1 MVRDAGRSGP
11 KALVMAQVRFT
22 SWLREL
28 APNGPVDVAGGTV
41 GEALGDLWTSVPHLR
56 GYVLD
61 DQGRLRKHVCIF
73 ADGRRLRHDAALD
86 HRIRPDSQLYVMQAL
101 SGG

>member
-1 MVRDAGRSGP
+1 
-11 KALVMAQVRFT
+11 MAEVHFT

-28 APNGPVDVAGGTV
+28 VPDGPLKASGATV
-41 GEALGDLWTSVPHLR
+41 GAALEEVFGERPLIR

-61 DQGRLRKHVCIF
+61 DRGRLRKHVCVF
-73 ADGRRLRHDAALD
+73 VDGARLKNDDALGRAIESHTRL
-86 HRIRPDSQLYVMQAL
+86 HVMQAL

>member
-1 MVRDAGRSGP
+1 
-11 KALVMAQVRFT
+11 MAEVHFT
-22 SWLREL
+22 SHLRNLVPDGPL
-28 APNGPVDVAGGTV
+28 AADGGTV
-41 GEALGDLWTSVPHLR
+41 GEALASLIAEHPHVG

-73 ADGRRLRHDAALD
+73 ADGERLRHDAALGCP
-86 HRIRPDSQLYVMQAL
+86 IGPQTKLYVMQAL

>member
-1 MVRDAGRSGP
+1 
-11 KALVMAQVRFT
+11 MAEVHFT

-28 APNGPVDVAGGTV
+28 VPDGPLTAHGSTV
-41 GEALGDLWTSVPHLR
+41 GAALEDVFAARPQVR

-61 DQGRLRKHVCIF
+61 DRGRLRKHVCVF
-73 ADGRRLRHDAALD
+73 VDGARLKNADALERNIGPQTKL
-86 HRIRPDSQLYVMQAL
+86 HVMQAL

>member
-1 MVRDAGRSGP
+1 
-11 KALVMAQVRFT
+11 MAQVHFT

-28 APNGPVDVAGGTV
+28 VPDGPLQADGGTV
-41 GEALGDLWTSVPHLR
+41 GEALDAVFVERPQVR

-61 DQGRLRKHVCIF
+61 DRGRLRKHVCVF
-73 ADGRRLRHDAALD
+73 VDGARLTNAGALD
-86 HRIRPDSQLYVMQAL
+86 QAISPQAKLHVMQAL

>member
-1 MVRDAGRSGP
+1 
-11 KALVMAQVRFT
+11 MAEVHFT

-28 APNGPVDVAGGTV
+28 VPDGPLTAGGATV
-41 GEALGDLWTSVPHLR
+41 GAALDEVFAERPHVR

-61 DQGRLRKHVCIF
+61 DRGRLRKHVCVF
-73 ADGRRLRHDAALD
+73 VDGARLKNTDALERSIGP
-86 HRIRPDSQLYVMQAL
+86 HTTLHVMQAL

>member
-1 MVRDAGRSGP
+1 
-11 KALVMAQVRFT
+11 MAQVHFT

-28 APNGPVDVAGGTV
+28 VPDGPLSAGGATV
-41 GEALGDLWTSVPHLR
+41 GDALDAVFAERPHVR

-61 DQGRLRKHVCIF
+61 DRGRLRKHVCVFI
-73 ADGRRLRHDAALD
+73 DGARLKNDDALA
-86 HRIRPDSQLYVMQAL
+86 RGIGPQTKLYVMQAL

>member
-1 MVRDAGRSGP
+1 
-11 KALVMAQVRFT
+11 MAEIHFT

-28 APNGPVDVAGGTV
+28 VPDGPVQANGGTV
-41 GEALGDLWTSVPHLR
+41 GEALDAVFAARPQVR

-61 DQGRLRKHVCIF
+61 DRGRLRKHVCIF
-73 ADGRRLRHDAALD
+73 ADGARLTSATALNHTIAAQSKL
-86 HRIRPDSQLYVMQAL
+86 HVMQAL

>member
-1 MVRDAGRSGP
+1 MVE
-11 KALVMAQVRFT
+11 VHFT

-28 APNGPVDVAGGTV
+28 VPDGPLTAEGATV
-41 GEALGDLWTSVPHLR
+41 GAALEGVFAERPLVR

-61 DQGRLRKHVCIF
+61 DRGRLRKHVCVF
-73 ADGRRLRHDAALD
+73 VDGARLKNADALARSIGPQTRLH
-86 HRIRPDSQLYVMQAL
+86 VMQAL

>member
-1 MVRDAGRSGP
+1 
-11 KALVMAQVRFT
+11 MAQVHFT

-28 APNGPVDVAGGTV
+28 VPDGPVQATGGTV
-41 GEALGDLWTSVPHLR
+41 GAALDAVFAERPLAR

-61 DQGRLRKHVCIF
+61 DRGRLRKHVCVF
-73 ADGRRLRHDAALD
+73 VDGARLKNDVALGQSIGPRTKL
-86 HRIRPDSQLYVMQAL
+86 HVMQAL

>member
-1 MVRDAGRSGP
+1 
-11 KALVMAQVRFT
+11 MAEVHFT

-28 APNGPVDVAGGTV
+28 IPDGPLTAQGATV
-41 GEALGDLWTSVPHLR
+41 GAALEQVFAERPHAR

-61 DQGRLRKHVCIF
+61 DRGRLRKHVCVF
-73 ADGRRLRHDAALD
+73 VDGARLKNTDALGRSIGP
-86 HRIRPDSQLYVMQAL
+86 HTRLHVMQAL

>member
-1 MVRDAGRSGP
+1 
-11 KALVMAQVRFT
+11 MAQVHFT

-28 APNGPVDVAGGTV
+28 VPDGPVQANGGTV
-41 GEALGDLWTSVPHLR
+41 ADALDAVFAERPLVR

-61 DQGRLRKHVCIF
+61 DRGRLRKHVCVF
-73 ADGRRLRHDAALD
+73 VDGARLKNTDALAQYIGPQSTL
-86 HRIRPDSQLYVMQAL
+86 HVMQAL

>member
-1 MVRDAGRSGP
+1 
-11 KALVMAQVRFT
+11 MAEVHFT

-28 APNGPVDVAGGTV
+28 VPDGPVEVGGGTV
-41 GEALGDLWTSVPHLR
+41 GEALAALFERKPEVR

-61 DQGRLRKHVCIF
+61 DRGLLRKHVCVF
-73 ADGRRLRHDAALD
+73 ADGMRLPNGAAFD
-86 HRIRPDSQLYVMQAL
+86 HPIKPGSTLYVMQAL

>member
-1 MVRDAGRSGP
+1 
-11 KALVMAQVRFT
+11 MAEVHFT
-22 SWLREL
+22 SHLRSL
-28 APNGPVDVAGGTV
+28 VPDGPISAAGGTV
-41 GEALGDLWTSVPHLR
+41 GEALASLIAEHPHVG

-73 ADGRRLRHDAALD
+73 ADGERLKHDAALG
-86 HRIRPDSQLYVMQAL
+86 RPIGPQTKLYVMQAL

>member
-1 MVRDAGRSGP
+1 
-11 KALVMAQVRFT
+11 MAQVHFT

-28 APNGPVDVAGGTV
+28 VPDGPLQADGATV
-41 GEALGDLWTSVPHLR
+41 GGALDAVFAERPLVR

-61 DQGRLRKHVCIF
+61 DRGRLRKHVCIF
-73 ADGRRLRHDAALD
+73 ADGARLTNASALA
-86 HRIRPDSQLYVMQAL
+86 HAIGPQTRLHVMQAL